1 MDRKPNVIYLSGK
14 DTYGILL
21 EKKRLKDAFITKY
34 GNTNID
40 TIRIEEVKDWRNLE
54 QDMITTG
61 LFAEKRLFFISWGY
75 KLRKTDET
83 KEDKK
88 EKKNNLAETSLIH
101 ILESLPDESF
111 VIFSDIIATPKS
123 SLMTWIMSSAQV
135 KTYDTLW
142 DDALWE
148 KRFPEIDNPSRRFVI
163 WHYRKIAET
172 TEDTDIDISLS
183 MSQSLYKISLLGN
196 SSQSEKELSIE
207 WIEWGKMFDLSDAL
221 LRWDARGS
229 LRILRILL
237 ETTNIY
243 ALIGSLIGLI
253 RPAVYTKYLKTA
265 GKNERE
271 IATSISAHP
280 FVIKKA
286 YESRLSYEKL
296 RNFYTKLIDGNI
308 AYKSGKW
315 LSDPE
320 LWRIFSIERA
330 IMGLKKP
337 ENT

>member
-14 DTYGILL
+14 DSYGIFL

-40 TIRIEEVKDWRNLE
+40 VIRIEEVKDWRNLE
-54 QDMITTG
+54 QDMLTTG
-61 LFAEKRLFFISWGY
+61 LFAEKRLFFVSWGY
-75 KLRKTDET
+75 KIRRTDET

-88 EKKNNLAETSLIH
+88 EKKSNLAETSLIH

-111 VIFSDIIATPKS
+111 VILSDIIATPKS
-123 SLMTWIMSSAQV
+123 SLMTWLMSSAQI

-142 DDALWE
+142 DDGLWE
-148 KRFPEIDNPSRRFVI
+148 KRFPEIDESSRKFVI
-163 WHYRKIAET
+163 SHYRKIAENS
-172 TEDTDIDISLS
+172 EERDIDISLS
-183 MSQSLYKISLLGN
+183 ISQSLYKISLLGN
-196 SSQSEKELSIE
+196 SNQKEKESSIE
-207 WIEWGKMFDLSDAL
+207 WVEGGKMFDLSDAL
-221 LRWDARGS
+221 LRWDIRSS
-229 LRILRILL
+229 LRILRVLL

-243 ALIGSLIGLI
+243 ALIGSLIWLM
-253 RPAVYTKYLKTA
+253 RPAIYTKYLKTA
-265 GKNERE
+265 GKSERE
-271 IATSISAHP
+271 IAWLISAHP

-286 YESRLSYEKL
+286 YESRISYEKL
-296 RNFYTKLIDGNI
+296 RDFYTKLIDGNI

-315 LSDPE
+315 LYDPE